1 MSANVGVD
9 LRNVQ
14 ETVEDSTK
22 EASKLVHKAVLAS
35 LGMVGFAYDGAVA
48 VWHGTVEFV
57 GKAEKRG
64 EKMEAEFNQEVQ
76 KVQDQV
82 TGEIKHRREQVE
94 GTLNGVTKEVKS
106 AGKSV
111 EDRVQKTFS
120 SLKFGDG
127 KTVEAGQI
135 KIEVEI
141 KDLPIV
147 NYDEMNAQ
155 AIIDLLSG
163 YDAEGLAKIR
173 DFEIAHKNRV
183 TVLRE
188 IDERLKAMTEP
199 APAA

>member
-1 MSANVGVD
+1 MSAKVGVD
-9 LRNVQ
+9 LRGVQ
-14 ETVEDSTK
+14 ESVEDSTK
-22 EASKLVHKAVLAS
+22 EAGKLVRKAMLAS

-48 VWHGTVEFV
+48 VWNGTGEFV
-57 GKAEKRG
+57 AKAEKRG

-76 KVQDQV
+76 KIQDQV
-82 TGEIKHRREQVE
+82 TGEIKHRRKQVE
-94 GTLNGVTKEVKS
+94 GTLDGVTKEVKS

-111 EDRVQKTFS
+111 EDKVQKTFS
-120 SLKFGDG
+120 GLKFGNG
-127 KTVEAGQI
+127 KVVEAGQI

-147 NYDEMNAQ
+147 NYDELNAQ
-155 AIIDLLSG
+155 AIIDLLPG

-173 DFEIAHKNRV
+173 DFEMAHKNRV

-188 IDERLKAMTEP
+188 IDERLKAMTES